1 MGTTCLHPGDAAHEG
16 VSARRAFGTL
26 ISAGRNRISL
36 LRLVASG
43 FIAVS
48 CAGAALHAPVRDL
61 VQTHVAPRGFRSK
74 PVDRLRRQQDV
85 HLFVARHAAHH
96 SEHIEVLTSIIFII
110 PAGRCADQRFGEHI
124 APWSICARVAFVRTS
139 AACLDACDS
148 YGRTVCRLLLTST
161 DRNIDG
167 GGGCHLSEIK
177 MKPSP
182 YRWKESQ

>member
-1 MGTTCLHPGDAAHEG
+1 MGPTYLHPATAPLEG

-26 ISAGRNRISL
+26 IFAGRNRISL

-43 FIAVS
+43 FIAGL
-48 CAGAALHAPVRDL
+48 CAGAVLHAPVRDL
-61 VQTHVAPRGFRSK
+61 AQTHVAPRGFRSK
-74 PVDRLRRQQDV
+74 PIDRLRRQQDV

-96 SEHIEVLTSIIFII
+96 SEHIEVSPSIIFII
-110 PAGRCADQRFGEHI
+110 PAGGCPDQRFGEHI

-139 AACLDACDS
+139 EACLDACDS
-148 YGRTVCRLLLTST
+148 CGRTVCRLLQIST
-161 DRNIDG
+161 DRNID

-182 YRWKESQ
+182 YRRKESQ